1 MPRLSGTS
9 HLSVTKPK
17 PTHLAYHCT
26 YLVLCPVLEAGW
38 WLKTW
43 EVEKGRRMG
52 KQSGEKGPQVKGW
65 LSGAAMLDARA
76 EAQHLLSSI
85 SPVPKYREV

>member
-1 MPRLSGTS
+1 M
-9 HLSVTKPK
+9 
-17 PTHLAYHCT
+17 
-26 YLVLCPVLEAGW
+26 EAGR

>member
-1 MPRLSGTS
+1 MPGTGRLFYYVKNTVGRGIE
-9 HLSVTKPK
+9 
-17 PTHLAYHCT
+17 
-26 YLVLCPVLEAGW
+26 LEAGR

-76 EAQHLLSSI
+76 ERPNI
-85 SPVPKYREV
+85 FYRLYLQYRSTERF